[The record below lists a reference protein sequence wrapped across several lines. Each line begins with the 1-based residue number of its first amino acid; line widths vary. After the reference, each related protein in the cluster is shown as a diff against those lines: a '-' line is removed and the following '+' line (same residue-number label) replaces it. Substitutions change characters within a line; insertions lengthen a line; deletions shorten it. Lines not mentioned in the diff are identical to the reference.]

1 MNRAEDHALGLELQ
15 LIELVEQQTRA
26 RMQHREAD
34 VASVQSE
41 IDDLQAE
48 LAGLS
53 EVVPEPMDRPAFHHA
68 APAGNNRSLSGGA

>member
-1 MNRAEDHALGLELQ
+1 MNRAEDHALGVELQ

-34 VASVQSE
+34 VATVQRE

-48 LAGLS
+48 LAGLG
-53 EVVPEPMDRPAFHHA
+53 EAQLNEPDRPAFHHVV
-68 APAGNNRSLSGGA
+68 PAGGTGPLSDGA